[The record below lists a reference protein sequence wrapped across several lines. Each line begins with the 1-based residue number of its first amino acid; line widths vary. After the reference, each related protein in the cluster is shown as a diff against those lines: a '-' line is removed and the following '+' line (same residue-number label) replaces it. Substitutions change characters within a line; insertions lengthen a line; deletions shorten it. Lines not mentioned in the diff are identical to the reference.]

1 MLGLNL
7 GFIVLGVILL
17 IVVILI
23 IWLVSTYN
31 KFIRLRNNCEEGFA
45 TMDVYL
51 KKRFDLI
58 PNLVETVKG
67 YAKHESETLENVIAA
82 RSKTAS
88 AASPQ
93 QRMQD
98 ENMLSGAL
106 RQLLALSE
114 AYPDLK
120 ANQNFTDLQMQLKEI
135 EGEIASS
142 RKYYNAVV
150 KTFNNLCMMVPSNIV
165 AGLFKFE
172 PKPMYEVD
180 DAAERQNVKV
190 QF

>member
-1 MLGLNL
+1 MI
-7 GFIVLGVILL
+7 GFIILGVVIFILL
-17 IVVILI
+17 ILLVWVI
-23 IWLVSTYN
+23 STYN
-31 KFIRLRNNCEEGFA
+31 KFIRLRSNCDEGFS

-67 YAKHESETLENVIAA
+67 YAKHESETLENVISA

-93 QRMQD
+93 ERMQD

-106 RQLLALSE
+106 RQLMALSE

-120 ANQNFTDLQMQLKEI
+120 ANQNFTDLQNQLKEI
-135 EGEIASS
+135 ESEIASS
-142 RKYYNAVV
+142 RKFYNAVV
-150 KTFNNLCMMVPSNIV
+150 KTFNNLCMMIPSNII
-165 AGLFKFE
+165 ANIFKFE
-172 PKPMYEVD
+172 PKPMFEVD
-180 DAAERQNVKV
+180 EAAERQNVKV